1 MKWHQYIRAG
11 VRVACAGAMAA
22 GLAGGAS
29 AEGGGAHAAWDYGT
43 AHGPEHWADIDP
55 SYASCRTGT
64 RQSPID
70 IPEAT
75 ATDDPV
81 AFSFDYVPGPATVVN
96 LGHTL
101 QANVAPGNT
110 LTFGGTQYE
119 LLQFHFH
126 TPSENR
132 IGGVQFPMEAH
143 LVHRSA
149 AGALA
154 VVAVMIDAGAA
165 GLIDGLPL
173 PAHAGDQAA
182 TDTPLNPADLVPAE
196 SGFYAFDGS
205 LTTPPCSEGVQWIV
219 MRAPA
224 TADEATIA
232 RIAALL
238 GPTNRPVNPLN
249 GRTVLSGE

>member
-1 MKWHQYIRAG
+1 MRWRQYLRAG
-11 VRVACAGAMAA
+11 LFVACAAAMTT

-29 AEGGGAHAAWDYGT
+29 AEGDGAHAAWDYGT
-43 AHGPEHWADIDP
+43 ELGPDRWADVDP
-55 SYASCRTGT
+55 AFAACRTGT

-70 IPEAT
+70 MPEAT
-75 ATDDPV
+75 AAVPV
-81 AFSFDYVPGPATVVN
+81 TLSFDYGPGPATVVN

-101 QANVAPGNT
+101 QANVAPGNR
-110 LTFGGTQYE
+110 LTFGGTAFE
-119 LLQFHFH
+119 LLQFHVH
-126 TPSENR
+126 TPSEHSF
-132 IGGVQFPMEAH
+132 GGRHFPMEVH

-154 VVAVMIDAGAA
+154 VVGVTVDAGAA
-165 GLIDGLPL
+165 GVIDELPVPEQTGAEAEVDAALDPSHLL
-173 PAHAGDQAA
+173 PAGR
-182 TDTPLNPADLVPAE
+182 
-196 SGFYAFDGS
+196 GFDSYEGS

-219 MRAPA
+219 MRAPV

-249 GRTVLSGE
+249 GRAVLSGE

>member
-1 MKWHQYIRAG
+1 MKWQGYLCAG
-11 VRVACAGAMAA
+11 LFAACAGAMAA
-22 GLAGGAS
+22 AFTGGAY
-29 AEGGGAHAAWDYGT
+29 AEGGGEHAAWDYGT
-43 AHGPEHWADIDP
+43 EHGPESWADIDP
-55 SYASCRTGT
+55 AFATCRTGA

-75 ATDDPV
+75 AAEPV
-81 AFSFDYVPGPATVVN
+81 ELSFDYGPGPATVVN

-110 LTFGGTQYE
+110 LTFGGTQYA

-132 IGGVQFPMEAH
+132 IGGAQFPMEAH

-154 VVAVMIDAGAA
+154 VVAVMIDKGAA
-165 GLIDGLPL
+165 GVIDGLPL
-173 PAHAGDQAA
+173 PGEEGDQAA
-182 TDTPLNPADLVPAE
+182 TDAPLDPADLVPTE
-196 SGFYAFDGS
+196 SGFYAFAGS

-219 MRAPA
+219 MREGA

-232 RIAALL
+232 HIAGLL

-249 GRTVLSGE
+249 GRAVLSGK